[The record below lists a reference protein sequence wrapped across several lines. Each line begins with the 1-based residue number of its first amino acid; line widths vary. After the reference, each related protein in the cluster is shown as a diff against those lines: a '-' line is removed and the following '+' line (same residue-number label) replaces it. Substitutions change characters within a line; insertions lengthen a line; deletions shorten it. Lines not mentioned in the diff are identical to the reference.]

1 MQQKNSKI
9 VWNGFLI
16 GIELVKSTYLKSLVK
31 FMYGPSVVK
40 SGVFQ

>member
-1 MQQKNSKI
+1 MQQKISKI

-31 FMYGPSVVK
+31 FWFIK
-40 SGVFQ
+40 R